1 MSQPILQLMQKT
13 IPPDRWPAR
22 GEPLV
27 IGISGGPD
35 STALVFLL
43 DELNTARDRG
53 WRLHLA
59 HLNHGLRGTD
69 SDSDAG
75 FVADLAEQHGWEI
88 TIDQCPVRERAQ
100 QSGGTLE
107 ETARNERYDFFERVL
122 MDHNAQVIATAHHAD
137 DNVETVLHRLI
148 RGTGIRGL
156 SGIPA
161 VRPLRNGQ
169 PYRLI
174 RPLLNVRRTDILAH
188 LDQRGITYCHDHTNE
203 VTEFTRN
210 RIRNELI
217 PKLEQDYNPAVADAL
232 LRLAEQARRLN
243 EFVQQAIDE
252 KFPTMLIGERDSEH
266 LTEITLDATALLREP
281 QALQTELI
289 RRAISMLGV
298 GEKKLTF
305 GHLRSIVELAQKNV
319 SGKRLELPGGLTVE
333 YDRKTLRL
341 GSVRKHPRSRRL

>member
-1 MSQPILQLMQKT
+1 MQKT
-13 IPPDRWPAR
+13 IPTDCWPAR
-22 GEPLV
+22 GERLV

-35 STALVFLL
+35 STALAFLL
-43 DELNTARDRG
+43 DEYSSAQDRG

-59 HLNHGLRGTD
+59 HLNHGLRGPD

-75 FVADLAEQHGWEI
+75 FVADLAERHGWEV
-88 TIDQCPVRERAQ
+88 TIDQRPVRERAQ
-100 QSGGTLE
+100 RNGGTLE
-107 ETARNERYDFFERVL
+107 ETARNERYEFFERVL
-122 MDHNAQVIATAHHAD
+122 ADQDAQVIATAHHAD

-161 VRPLRNGQ
+161 VRPLRDGQ

-174 RPLLNVRRTDILAH
+174 RPLLNVRRADILAY
-188 LDQRGITYCHDHTNE
+188 LDRRGITHCHDHTNE

-217 PKLEQDYNPAVADAL
+217 PQLEQDYNPAVADAL

-243 EFVQQAIDE
+243 EFVQRVVDE
-252 KFPTMLIGERDSEH
+252 KFPTMLMGDRDAEH
-266 LTEITLDATALLREP
+266 PTEITLNATALLREP
-281 QALQTELI
+281 QALQTEII
-289 RRAISMLGV
+289 RRAITTLGV

-305 GHLRSIVELAQKNV
+305 GHLLAIVELAQKNV
-319 SGKRLELPGGLTVE
+319 SGKRLELPGRLLVE
-333 YDRKTLRL
+333 YERKKLTF
-341 GSVRKHPRSRRL
+341 SRSNC

>member
-13 IPPDRWPAR
+13 IPADCWPAG
-22 GEPLV
+22 GERLV

-35 STALVFLL
+35 STALAFLL
-43 DELNTARDRG
+43 DELSSTEDRD

-69 SDSDAG
+69 SDHDAR
-75 FVADLAEQHGWEI
+75 FVTDLAERHGWEV
-88 TIDQCPVRERAQ
+88 TIDHRPVRERAK

-122 MDHNAQVIATAHHAD
+122 TNQNAQVIATAHHAD
-137 DNVETVLHRLI
+137 DNVETVWHRLI

-161 VRPLRNGQ
+161 IRPLRKGQ

-174 RPLLNVRRTDILAH
+174 RPLLNVRRADILAY
-188 LDQRGITYCHDHTNE
+188 LDERGMTYCHDHTNE

-217 PKLEQDYNPAVADAL
+217 PKLEQDYNPSVADAV

-243 EFVQQAIDE
+243 EFVQRAVDE
-252 KFPTMLIGERDSEH
+252 KFPTMLIGERGAEH
-266 LTEITLDATALLREP
+266 PTEITLNATALLREP

-289 RRAISMLGV
+289 RRAIANLGI

-305 GHLRSIVELAQKNV
+305 GHLLAIVELVEKNV

-333 YDRKTLRL
+333 YGRKTLRL
-341 GSVRKHPRSRRL
+341 VANSDKTRA

>member
-1 MSQPILQLMQKT
+1 MQNT
-13 IPPDRWPAR
+13 IPPGCWPAR
-22 GEPLV
+22 GERLV

-35 STALVFLL
+35 STALAFLL
-43 DELNTARDRG
+43 DELNTTQNRG

-59 HLNHGLRGTD
+59 HLNHGLRGAD
-69 SDSDAG
+69 SDRDAR
-75 FVADLAEQHGWEI
+75 FVADLTERHGWEV
-88 TIDQCPVRERAQ
+88 TIDQRPVRERAK

-122 MDHNAQVIATAHHAD
+122 KNHNAPVIATAHHAD

-161 VRPLRNGQ
+161 VRPLRYGQ
-169 PYRLI
+169 PHRLI
-174 RPLLNVRRTDILAH
+174 RPLLNVRRADILAY
-188 LDQRGITYCHDHTNE
+188 LDQRGINFCHDHTNE

-217 PKLEQDYNPAVADAL
+217 PTLEQDYNPAVADAL

-243 EFVQQAIDE
+243 EFVQQVIDE
-252 KFPTMLIGERDSEH
+252 RFPTILLGERDAEH
-266 LTEITLDATALLREP
+266 PTEITLNAAALLREP

-289 RRAISMLGV
+289 RRAIANLGV

-305 GHLRSIVELAQKNV
+305 GHLLSILELAHKNV
-319 SGKRLELPGGLTVE
+319 SGKRLELPGGLRVE
-333 YDRKTLRL
+333 YERKTLTF
-341 GSVRKHPRSRRL
+341 SRSNG

>member
-1 MSQPILQLMQKT
+1 MSQSLLQLIQKT
-13 IPPDRWPAR
+13 IPTDCWPAR
-22 GEPLV
+22 GEFLV
-27 IGISGGPD
+27 IGTSGGPD
-35 STALVFLL
+35 STALAFLL
-43 DELNTARDRG
+43 DELNRAQDRG

-69 SDSDAG
+69 SESDAR
-75 FVADLAEQHGWEI
+75 FVANLAARRRWEV
-88 TIDQCPVRERAQ
+88 TIDQRPVQERAQ
-100 QSGGTLE
+100 QTGGTLE

-122 MDHNAQVIATAHHAD
+122 ANHNAQVIATAHHAD

-174 RPLLNVRRTDILAH
+174 RPLLNVRRADILAY
-188 LDQRGITYCHDHTNE
+188 LGQRGITYCHDHTNE

-217 PKLEQDYNPAVADAL
+217 PKLEQDYNPAVADAV
-232 LRLAEQARRLN
+232 LRLTEQARRLN
-243 EFVQQAIDE
+243 DFVQRAVDE
-252 KFPTMLIGERDSEH
+252 KFPTMLIGERGAEH
-266 LTEITLDATALLREP
+266 PTKITLNATALLREP

-289 RRAISMLGV
+289 RRAISTLGV

-305 GHLRSIVELAQKNV
+305 GHILAIVELAEKNTT
-319 SGKRLELPGGLTVE
+319 GKRLELPGGLSVE
-333 YDRKTLRL
+333 YDRKTLKLVASTHKTRE
-341 GSVRKHPRSRRL
+341 

>member
-1 MSQPILQLMQKT
+1 MQKT

-43 DELNTARDRG
+43 DELNTAQDRG

-75 FVADLAEQHGWEI
+75 FVADLAERHDWEV
-88 TIDQCPVRERAQ
+88 TIDQRPVRERAK

-122 MDHNAQVIATAHHAD
+122 MDHNARVIATAHHAD

-161 VRPLRNGQ
+161 MRPLRNGQ

-174 RPLLNVRRTDILAH
+174 RPLLNVRRADILAY
-188 LDQRGITYCHDHTNE
+188 LDRRGITYCHDHTNE

-243 EFVQQAIDE
+243 EFVQRAVDE
-252 KFPTMLIGERDSEH
+252 KFPMMLIGEKHAEH
-266 LTEITLDATALLREP
+266 PTEITLNATALLREP

-289 RRAISMLGV
+289 RRAIAKLGV

>member
-1 MSQPILQLMQKT
+1 MQKT
-13 IPPDRWPAR
+13 IPADCWPAR
-22 GEPLV
+22 GQRLV

-35 STALVFLL
+35 STALAFLL
-43 DELNTARDRG
+43 DELNSAQDRG

-59 HLNHGLRGTD
+59 HLNHGLRGPD
-69 SDSDAG
+69 SDSDAQ
-75 FVADLAEQHGWEI
+75 FVAGLAERNGWEV
-88 TIDQCPVRERAQ
+88 TIDQRPVRERAKQ
-100 QSGGTLE
+100 GGGTLE
-107 ETARNERYDFFERVL
+107 ETARNERYDFFEHVL
-122 MDHNAQVIATAHHAD
+122 TDHNAQVVATAHHAD

-174 RPLLNVRRTDILAH
+174 RPLLKVRRADILAY
-188 LDQRGITYCHDHTNE
+188 LDRLGINYCHDHTNE
-203 VTEFTRN
+203 ITEFTRN

-243 EFVQQAIDE
+243 EFVQRAVDE
-252 KFPTMLIGERDSEH
+252 KFPTMLIGERGAEH
-266 LTEITLDATALLREP
+266 PTEITLNATALLREP
-281 QALQTELI
+281 QALQTEII
-289 RRAISMLGV
+289 RRAIATLSI

-305 GHLRSIVELAQKNV
+305 GHLLAIVELAEKNV
-319 SGKRLELPGGLTVE
+319 SGKRLELPGGLRVE
-333 YDRKTLRL
+333 YEHKKMTF
-341 GSVRKHPRSRRL
+341 SRSNG

>member
-1 MSQPILQLMQKT
+1 MQKT
-13 IPPDRWPAR
+13 IPTDCWPAR
-22 GEPLV
+22 GERLV
-27 IGISGGPD
+27 VGVSGGPD
-35 STALVFLL
+35 STALAFLL
-43 DELNTARDRG
+43 DELNIAQDRG

-59 HLNHGLRGTD
+59 HLNHGLRGSD

-75 FVADLAEQHGWEI
+75 FVADLAERSGWEV
-88 TIDQCPVRERAQ
+88 TIDQRPVQQRAQ

-122 MDHNAQVIATAHHAD
+122 TDQNAQLIATAHHAD

-169 PYRLI
+169 PHRLI
-174 RPLLNVRRTDILAH
+174 RPLLNVRRADILAY
-188 LDQRGITYCHDHTNE
+188 LDRRDITYCHDHTNE

-217 PKLEQDYNPAVADAL
+217 PKLEQDYNPAVTDAV

-243 EFVQQAIDE
+243 EFVQRAVDE
-252 KFPTMLIGERDSEH
+252 RFPTMLIGERGAEH
-266 LTEITLDATALLREP
+266 PTEITLNATALLREP

-289 RRAISMLGV
+289 RRAIATLGV

-305 GHLRSIVELAQKNV
+305 GHLLSIVELAQQNV
-319 SGKRLELPGGLTVE
+319 SGKRLELPGGLMVE
-333 YDRKTLRL
+333 YDHKTLRL
-341 GSVRKHPRSRRL
+341 VANMHKTRE

>member
-1 MSQPILQLMQKT
+1 MQKT
-13 IPPDRWPAR
+13 ISADCWPAR
-22 GEPLV
+22 GERLV

-35 STALVFLL
+35 STALAFLL
-43 DELNTARDRG
+43 DEYSSAQDRG

-59 HLNHGLRGTD
+59 HLNHGLRGPD

-75 FVADLAEQHGWEI
+75 FVADLAERHGWEV
-88 TIDQCPVRERAQ
+88 TIDQRPVRKRAQ
-100 QSGGTLE
+100 RSGGTLE
-107 ETARNERYDFFERVL
+107 ETARNERYEFFERVL
-122 MDHNAQVIATAHHAD
+122 ADQDAQVIATAHHAD

-161 VRPLRNGQ
+161 VRPLRDGQ

-174 RPLLNVRRTDILAH
+174 RPLLNVRRADILAY
-188 LDQRGITYCHDHTNE
+188 LDRRGITYCHDHTNE

-217 PKLEQDYNPAVADAL
+217 PQLEQDYNPAVADAV

-243 EFVQQAIDE
+243 EFVQRAVDE
-252 KFPTMLIGERDSEH
+252 KFPTMHIGERAAEH
-266 LTEITLDATALLREP
+266 PTEITLNATALLHEP

-289 RRAISMLGV
+289 RRAIANLGI

-305 GHLRSIVELAQKNV
+305 GHLLAIIELVEKNV

-333 YDRKTLRL
+333 YGRKTLRL
-341 GSVRKHPRSRRL
+341 VANSHKTRA